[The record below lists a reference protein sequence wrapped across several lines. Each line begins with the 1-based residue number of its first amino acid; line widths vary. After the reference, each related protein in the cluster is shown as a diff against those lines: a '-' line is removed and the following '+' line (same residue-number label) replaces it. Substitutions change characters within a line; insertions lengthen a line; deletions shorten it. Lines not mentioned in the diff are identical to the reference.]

1 MKEGIDWV
9 IYINYLNQFFL
20 QSMVD
25 FDYLER
31 GSTVGSLEII

>member
-25 FDYLER
+25 FDYLEG
-31 GSTVGSLEII
+31 GSTVGALEII